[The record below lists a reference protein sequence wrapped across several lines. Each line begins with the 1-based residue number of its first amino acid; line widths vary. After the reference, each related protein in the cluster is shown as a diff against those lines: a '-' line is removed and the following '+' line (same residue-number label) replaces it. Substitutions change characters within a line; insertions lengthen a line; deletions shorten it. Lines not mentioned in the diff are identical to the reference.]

1 MGTAVTAASSTEEGT
16 EEGST
21 TADGND
27 PYEGPFGWLRKV
39 DDAVF
44 AVEQTIVATFLSAIT
59 VMVFLDFVDR
69 RLTAPDSRVGLLMA
83 RLFGVEDESTVHM
96 LEHTV
101 APIVSAAVGLLI
113 LFFGVAATRTPRG
126 EKLKVGARTIGVTVA
141 FAALIAG
148 LGYLMAWKEMAVDDF
163 GFERRM
169 RVFPSKYFYLLL
181 YGLVAVPWAVKL
193 VRTRSEDWIT
203 RLIGLVVAG
212 GLLAV
217 FALNYFPDEYSW
229 SKELSLIMLLWVG
242 FLGASICAHE
252 GKHIKMEAASRVVPE
267 KLEKH
272 VTALGFLVAAF
283 FCAIMSWLGYEYA
296 KTTMEYGGVYEQT
309 GVPDWFSTI
318 AIPVAFG
325 LTVLRFVGAAIST
338 WMGGSYGT
346 AEDED
351 LAAAKAARQGPY
363 DPMLQDDDR
372 HPPMEGLERL
382 KNAESESESEDDD
395 DEDEGD
401 DR

>member
-1 MGTAVTAASSTEEGT
+1 MATAATAASSNEDGPDERPAQ
-16 EEGST
+16 
-21 TADGND
+21 ADGND
-27 PYEGPFGWLRKV
+27 PHEGRFGWLRKA

-69 RLTAPDSRVGLLMA
+69 RLTAPDSRVGLLMG
-83 RLFGVEDESTVHM
+83 RLFGVEDESTLHM
-96 LEHTV
+96 LQHTV
-101 APIVSAAVGLLI
+101 APIVSSAVGLLI

-126 EKLKVGARTIGVTVA
+126 EKLRTGAKTVGITVA

-148 LGYLMAWKEMAVDDF
+148 LGYLMAWKTMGVDDF

-181 YGLVAVPWAVKL
+181 YGIVAIPWGVKL
-193 VRTRSEDWIT
+193 IRTKSEDWLT

-252 GKHIKMEAASRVVPE
+252 GKHIKMEAASRVVPG
-267 KLEKH
+267 KIEKH
-272 VTALGFLVAAF
+272 VMALGFLLAAF
-283 FCAIMSWLGYEYA
+283 FCGIMSWLGYEYA
-296 KTTMEYGGVYEQT
+296 KTTMQYGGVYEQT

-325 LTVLRFVGAAIST
+325 LTVLRFVGAAVST
-338 WMGGSYGT
+338 WMGGSYGHSI
-346 AEDED
+346 DDD
-351 LAAAKAARQGPY
+351 LAAAQAARVASGE
-363 DPMLQDDDR
+363 
-372 HPPMEGLERL
+372 EGTTPEP
-382 KNAESESESEDDD
+382 ESD
-395 DEDEGD
+395 DEDEED